1 MKTHNVISELILTSR
16 TQGVFCDDCLNSL
29 RGWAVETKKLVTGTV
44 VGAVTMIVV
53 GRLIFDT
60 VMVGFY
66 ETNGAAAFG
75 VGRETVIWSALA
87 LGTATLAALVT
98 VCIGWSGAKNAAD
111 GFKIGGIVGFLAWLG
126 IDLIYYAQF
135 NIGTSVMPLVDSLLE
150 VVRTGIGGAV
160 IASVLGRS
168 K

>member
-1 MKTHNVISELILTSR
+1 MINRLMLTSHA
-16 TQGVFCDDCLNSL
+16 QKVFCDDCLNSL
-29 RGWAVETKKLVTGTV
+29 RGWVVETKNLVTGTV

-87 LGTATLAALVT
+87 LGTAALAALVT
-98 VCIGWSGAKNAAD
+98 VCVGWSGAKNAAE
-111 GFKIGGIVGFLAWLG
+111 GFKVGGIVGFLAWLG

-135 NIGTSVMPLVDSLLE
+135 NIGTSLMPLVDSLLE
-150 VVRTGIGGAV
+150 VVRTGVGGAV

-168 K
+168 E